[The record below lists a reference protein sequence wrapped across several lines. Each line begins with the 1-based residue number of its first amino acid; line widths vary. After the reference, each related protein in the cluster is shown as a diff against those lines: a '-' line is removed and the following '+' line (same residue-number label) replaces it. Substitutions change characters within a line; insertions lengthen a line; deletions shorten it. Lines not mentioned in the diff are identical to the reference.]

1 MRELIELVEARGQ
14 DKLEL
19 VKLPYT
25 RGDLYPVLS
34 SSSIDYH
41 YGKLARGYVDRYN
54 AGEGDKN
61 FNEAGAY
68 LHNLF
73 FPQLRAPKNANR
85 PIGAADSLIK
95 RKYGNFANF
104 QKEFA
109 ATAMKIQGSGWVYMS
124 RSGEI
129 KTITNHQKRTD
140 IALLVDWW
148 EHSWSTDYQSD
159 KAKYLK
165 NIWRIINWDIVN
177 QRL

>member
-1 MRELIELVEARGQ
+1 MRELIELIEARGQ
-14 DKLEL
+14 DKIEL

-34 SSSIDYH
+34 SASIDYH

-73 FPQLRAPKNANR
+73 FPQLRAPKSANK
-85 PIGAADSLIK
+85 PIGGADSLIK
-95 RKYGNFANF
+95 RKYGNFENF
-104 QKEFA
+104 KKEFA

-140 IALLVDWW
+140 IALLIDWW

-165 NIWRIINWDIVN
+165 NMWRIINWDIVN

>member
-34 SSSIDYH
+34 SASMDYH

-54 AGEGDKN
+54 SGEGDKS

-85 PIGAADSLIK
+85 PIGGADSLIK
-95 RKYGNFANF
+95 RKYGNFSNF

-129 KTITNHQKRTD
+129 KTIVNHQKRTD
-140 IALLVDWW
+140 IAMLIDWW
-148 EHSWSTDYQSD
+148 EHSWSLDYQAD

-165 NIWRIINWDIVN
+165 NMWRVINWDIVN

>member
-19 VKLPYT
+19 VKLPYA

-34 SSSIDYH
+34 SASMDYH

-54 AGEGDKN
+54 SGEGDKS

-85 PIGAADSLIK
+85 PIGGADSLIK
-95 RKYGNFANF
+95 RKYGNFSNF

-129 KTITNHQKRTD
+129 KTIVNHQKRTD
-140 IALLVDWW
+140 IAMLIDWW
-148 EHSWSTDYQSD
+148 EHSWSLDYQAD

-165 NIWRIINWDIVN
+165 NMWRVINWDIVN